1 MLNAMTTD
9 TGHQVE
15 ISRTQSAL
23 DDEPDDPLIRRW
35 ITETLDALALDAT
48 EVSVH
53 IVSSEEIAALNSEY
67 RNRSEPTN
75 VLSFDS
81 GIDAV
86 EGKQFLG
93 DIVICSQ
100 VIQAE
105 SQTFNKSMSDRYAHI
120 LIHGLLH
127 LLGYDHLADEER
139 ASMEALEV
147 RLLGLLG
154 ITDPYEMNVS

>member
-1 MLNAMTTD
+1 MTTD
-9 TGHQVE
+9 PGHQVE
-15 ISRTQSAL
+15 ISRTQPAL
-23 DDEPDDPLIRRW
+23 DDEPDDPLIRSW
-35 ITETLDALALDAT
+35 ITGTLEALALDAS

-53 IVSSEEIAALNSEY
+53 IVSSQEIAALNSEY
-67 RNRSEPTN
+67 RNRNEPTN

-100 VIQAE
+100 VIQSE
-105 SQTFNKSMSDRYAHI
+105 SQAFNKSMSDRYAHI
-120 LIHGLLH
+120 LVHGLLH

-139 ASMEALEV
+139 ARMEALEIQ
-147 RLLGLLG
+147 LLEQLG